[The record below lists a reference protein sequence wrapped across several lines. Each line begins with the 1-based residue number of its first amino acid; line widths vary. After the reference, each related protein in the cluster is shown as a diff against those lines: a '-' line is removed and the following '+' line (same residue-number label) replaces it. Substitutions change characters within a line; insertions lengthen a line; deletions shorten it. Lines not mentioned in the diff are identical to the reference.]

1 MLHAMSALR
10 RSLALLF
17 ALAPCAAVHAQWD
30 TGPVVAPRVE
40 YRTFASAAAGAT
52 VSYHVWTPPNYDT
65 EPNRRFPVLYW
76 LHGSGAPTSSVAPM
90 SGLFANA
97 IAEGQMP
104 PTIVVFPNGWDYGM
118 WTDSK
123 DGLRPLET
131 VLMQELLPLVD
142 ASFRTIATREGR
154 ILEGFSMGGM
164 GAARLGMK
172 HPATFAAASI
182 LGAGPLQLDF
192 MVGPSCLVVPDAQR
206 AQIYQDVWGSDP
218 AYYLA
223 NTPWTLAQQNASA
236 VIASGLRVRQAVGAA
251 DCMLQNNIPFDAHL
265 TQLGIAHSYAT
276 PAGVGHSASQL
287 LPALGAANWNFYR
300 ETLGGTP
307 TGSAFCL
314 GDGGGA
320 ACPCGNFG
328 QPGQGCANSNGAGAR
343 LDAHGNASVGDDTL
357 RLEVQPVPN
366 TSLLFFQ
373 GTQQVNSGLGAGF
386 GDGLRCAG
394 GSVVRLKSRN
404 AALNF
409 AAYPAG
415 GDAPV
420 SVQGALPL
428 AGGTRHYQV
437 WYRNAAT
444 FCTSATF
451 NLSNGWSVT
460 WTP

>member
-1 MLHAMSALR
+1 
-10 RSLALLF
+10 
-17 ALAPCAAVHAQWD
+17 
-30 TGPVVAPRVE
+30 
-40 YRTFASAAAGAT
+40 
-52 VSYHVWTPPNYDT
+52 
-65 EPNRRFPVLYW
+65 
-76 LHGSGAPTSSVAPM
+76 
-90 SGLFANA
+90 
-97 IAEGQMP
+97 
-104 PTIVVFPNGWDYGM
+104 
-118 WTDSK
+118 
-123 DGLRPLET
+123 
-131 VLMQELLPLVD
+131 
-142 ASFRTIATREGR
+142 
-154 ILEGFSMGGM
+154 
-164 GAARLGMK
+164 
-172 HPATFAAASI
+172 
-182 LGAGPLQLDF
+182 
-192 MVGPSCLVVPDAQR
+192 MVGPNCLVVPDAQR

-343 LDAHGNASVGDDTL
+343 LEAHGNASVGDDTL

-437 WYRNAAT
+437 WYRNAAA